1 MSTEIGELSQRV
13 FYAPDG
19 KEKRFS
25 PATIRKWLGRYRA
38 SGIDGLRN
46 KPRRNKGRSSLPPAL
61 QQAFIDLRQ
70 QQQLWTIARVL
81 DSLYKQGIW
90 NGRQP
95 GRSSMYRFAIANNLN
110 RREPR
115 KPLPVRPFEFP
126 FFGDLWCA
134 DFLHGPMVRRGQ
146 FADKTYLHA
155 IIDDATRYVV
165 AARFHCAENTRSLL
179 DDLMLAIRRFG
190 IPKRFYTDNG
200 AAFRSH
206 HLRMVAARLTIS
218 LPHTPPYMPRGRG
231 KIERFFRTVRE
242 GFLTGRERT
251 SLDRLNAD
259 FSAWLNEYHHSR
271 HSILK
276 MTPLDRKL
284 TDTGEPLKQIPPTQ
298 NINDIFRMEALKRVG
313 SDGCIRMFNKRFEV
327 SGEVP
332 GSIIP
337 VYYLPWEEDYIL
349 AGVDKIFVRP
359 VNTIKNAHR
368 FDRPRRGKQTDNTQE
383 KSL

>member
-1 MSTEIGELSQRV
+1 
-13 FYAPDG
+13 
-19 KEKRFS
+19 
-25 PATIRKWLGRYRA
+25 
-38 SGIDGLRN
+38 
-46 KPRRNKGRSSLPPAL
+46 
-61 QQAFIDLRQ
+61 
-70 QQQLWTIARVL
+70 
-81 DSLYKQGIW
+81 
-90 NGRQP
+90 
-95 GRSSMYRFAIANNLN
+95 
-110 RREPR
+110 
-115 KPLPVRPFEFP
+115 
-126 FFGDLWCA
+126 
-134 DFLHGPMVRRGQ
+134 
-146 FADKTYLHA
+146 
-155 IIDDATRYVV
+155 
-165 AARFHCAENTRSLL
+165 
-179 DDLMLAIRRFG
+179 
-190 IPKRFYTDNG
+190 
-200 AAFRSH
+200 
-206 HLRMVAARLTIS
+206 
-218 LPHTPPYMPRGRG
+218 MPRGRG

-251 SLDRLNAD
+251 TLDRLNAD